1 MAQTD
6 CRRVARKL
14 CGPGCEFV
22 EGEETCRD
30 KVRMTESSSGSRSVV
45 MVQVVVR
52 SVQTPE
58 EDCDIAP
65 VKTCNLQTKLLP
77 RLEPVETCSEVRH
90 V

>member
-1 MAQTD
+1 
-6 CRRVARKL
+6 
-14 CGPGCEFV
+14 
-22 EGEETCRD
+22 
-30 KVRMTESSSGSRSVV
+30 

-77 RLEPVETCSEVRH
+77 RLEPKETCSEVRH